1 MEFTSAK
8 EAENKY
14 TVLWIHED
22 HFSFN
27 CAVVYRIQRVNKTVF
42 QCSVGHSLDL
52 QGDSNEHDGKRVFNR
67 STVRRKRNMHSVSW
81 LCSFHFG
88 RRRTI
93 EDGSFQ
99 RAFQTA
105 YKEGKFSMKWLQLRI
120 ISKRSKL
127 LESGIPKWPF
137 VENRSTGCGGLTY
150 VMEKRKKWAMKS
162 HTVLVICSCTQHT
175 YSSPIWLKQLSSGR
189 TEEVFSVSYYRLHS
203 WQPHFAAL
211 NYALSKHA

>member
-1 MEFTSAK
+1 VRRRQKTNTPFFEFT
-8 EAENKY
+8 
-14 TVLWIHED
+14 ED

-27 CAVVYRIQRVNKTVF
+27 CAVVYRIQKVNKTVF

-127 LESGIPKWPF
+127 LESGIPEMAFRREPF
-137 VENRSTGCGGLTY
+137 YRMRRFDLRNGEEEEMGYEVTILSRWFVPARSIHTARRFGENSFRP
-150 VMEKRKKWAMKS
+150 EERKK
-162 HTVLVICSCTQHT
+162 
-175 YSSPIWLKQLSSGR
+175 
-189 TEEVFSVSYYRLHS
+189 FS
-203 WQPHFAAL
+203 Q
-211 NYALSKHA
+211 